1 MVTNFFNDLLNL
13 ANRKLE
19 TRFFHSAYWM
29 VYLVFLAVC
38 LSFFFSF
45 PRFDWQFIQDG
56 HWDMILKQ
64 AHGTFMDPAVFAD
77 IPTEGHEAKRYYRIT
92 LPLIVRIFHL
102 NITGMLILQ
111 FVLTTLN
118 YYLFARFVYKL
129 TANKYITAYLLF
141 ASALVFSFRLG
152 FNEMWGHF
160 DILPLLLLTVS
171 MSFRNPLAVFLTVF
185 FACWSDER
193 AVLASLITVL
203 FWYQENQ
210 KIYSRQVLSAL
221 GAIAAYVLLR
231 LIVRSITGYETPMRH
246 NGVGPEC
253 LIYTVPI
260 FIPNLLQALEGFWLL
275 VLLYLYSLRM
285 ENKKI
290 LFYGSLS
297 VLAAT
302 LLGSLMV
309 FDIFRSMAYLV
320 PIVYLCLPA
329 LKNSLTEKLSF
340 FILLCCFIYPSSPL
354 LFNDNLMVS
363 GNLAVYELGRMIYFS
378 FH

>member
-1 MVTNFFNDLLNL
+1 MVTNFFNDLMNL
-13 ANRKLE
+13 VNSRLEKLL
-19 TRFFHSAYWM
+19 HSRYWM
-29 VYLVFLAVC
+29 AYLVFLAIC

-45 PRFDWQFIQDG
+45 PRFDWAFIQDG
-56 HWDMILKQ
+56 HWDIVLKQ
-64 AHGTFMDPAVFAD
+64 AHGKFMDPSVFND
-77 IPTEGHEAKRYYRIT
+77 LPTEGHEAKRYYRIT
-92 LPLIVRIFHL
+92 LPLLVRIFHL

-111 FVLTTLN
+111 FLLTTLN
-118 YYLFARFVYKL
+118 YYLFARFIYTL
-129 TANKYITAYLLF
+129 TTNKRITAYLLF
-141 ASALVFSFRLG
+141 ASAMVFSFRLG

-171 MSFRNPLAVFLTVF
+171 MSFRHPVTVFLTVF

-193 AVLASLITVL
+193 ALLASLITVL

-210 KIYSRQVLSAL
+210 KIYSRQVLAAL
-221 GAIAAYVLLR
+221 AALAGYVVVR
-231 LIVRSITGYETPMRH
+231 LTIRSLTGYETPMLH

-275 VLLYLYSLRM
+275 VLLYLYSLRT
-285 ENKKI
+285 EKKNI
-290 LFYGSLS
+290 LFYGSVL

-309 FDIFRSMAYLV
+309 FDIFRSMAYLI
-320 PIVYLCLPA
+320 PFVYLCLPA

-363 GNLAVYELGRMIYFS
+363 GNLAVYEIGRMVYFF